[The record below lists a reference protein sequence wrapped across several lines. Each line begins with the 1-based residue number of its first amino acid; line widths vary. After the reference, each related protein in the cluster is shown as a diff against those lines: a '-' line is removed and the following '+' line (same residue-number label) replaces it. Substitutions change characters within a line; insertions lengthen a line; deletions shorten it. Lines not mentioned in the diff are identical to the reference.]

1 MAKQK
6 FDVKPFLGPK
16 HWPTWT
22 GLIFLRLCTLLPY
35 RLQMAI
41 GRGIG
46 LLSYKLIPRR
56 RHIVETNI
64 KLAFP
69 DLNPEQQKQLV
80 KKTFAS
86 TGMSIFETAMAW
98 WGSKRRLEKMVKVNG
113 LEHLQQAL
121 AQGKGVILLSAHFTT
136 LELSGRLLSF
146 SQPFQVTYKRA
157 HNPLMEAVLR
167 YSRKKHFLDAI
178 NTYDTREMIK
188 GLKKN
193 VATWYAMD
201 QDLGGRAHVFAPFM
215 GVPTYTLTTTSKM
228 AKMTNAIVVPYFPKR
243 LDNDYCKYELTIHPA
258 LENFPSGDDLDDTT
272 RINDLI
278 TAAVKNA
285 PEQYLWVHR
294 RFKTRPP
301 GEPDVYTKL

>member
-1 MAKQK
+1 MSQEK
-6 FDVKPFLGPK
+6 FNFMPFLGPK
-16 HWPTWT
+16 HWPTWI
-22 GLIFLRLCTLLPY
+22 GLIFLRTCTLLPY
-35 RLQMAI
+35 RLQMWLGSSI
-41 GRGIG
+41 GY
-46 LLSYKLIPRR
+46 LSYLLIPRR

-64 KLAFP
+64 RLAFP
-69 DLNPEQQKQLV
+69 NLNEIEQKKLV
-80 KKTFAS
+80 IKTFSS

-98 WGSKRRLEKMVKVNG
+98 WGSQRRLQSMVTIKG
-113 LEHLQQAL
+113 LEHLQSAL
-121 AQGKGVILLSAHFTT
+121 AQGKGVILLSAHFTC

-167 YSRKKHFLDAI
+167 YSRKQHFIDAI
-178 NTYDTREMIK
+178 NTYDTREMVT

-201 QDLGGRAHVFAPFM
+201 QDLGARLHVFAPFM
-215 GVPTYTLTTTSKM
+215 GIPTCTLVTTSRL
-228 AKMTNAIVVPYFPKR
+228 AKMSGAIVVPYYPKR
-243 LDNDYCKYELTIHPA
+243 LDDCCKYELTIHPA

-272 RINDLI
+272 RINNLI
-278 TAAVKNA
+278 TQHVQDA
-285 PEQYLWVHR
+285 PDQYLWVHR